1 MDKLHVYDQ
10 NNMVVWNEAD
20 EVYSVIGGKAT
31 ETPVDNNNYS
41 STK

>member
-1 MDKLHVYDQ
+1 
-10 NNMVVWNEAD
+10 MVVWNEAD

-31 ETPVDNNNYS
+31 ETPVDTTTYNS